1 METGKR
7 KSMGKS
13 KGPKEKDSGDRGRRK
28 IVMYTLDQM
37 VSKHVAKKGT
47 PEREQFEFELKM
59 TVFGGL
65 IRSARLQKKLTQEQ
79 LGALVGV
86 KKAHISKIENGAHNA
101 RVDTLVKVFKALDAD
116 VRIQVR
122 MKGH

>member
-47 PEREQFEFELKM
+47 PEREQFEFEL
-59 TVFGGL
+59 
-65 IRSARLQKKLTQEQ
+65 
-79 LGALVGV
+79 
-86 KKAHISKIENGAHNA
+86 
-101 RVDTLVKVFKALDAD
+101 
-116 VRIQVR
+116 
-122 MKGH
+122 